1 MINKTE
7 TPTTTKSN
15 IIKEKKHKKKEKR
28 AKDTPKAAD
37 DNTVKVEHTP
47 KAEGVKVEMDG
58 SQPKQNSLPIVL
70 NRSIDATAT
79 LDSTSVIPIQ
89 QHPNQIFHQIQI
101 QQPQPQIHQTQ
112 QVIQQHTQG
121 TSTSNQPITEH
132 VWVSGHQVFYNTR

>member
-1 MINKTE
+1 MI
-7 TPTTTKSN
+7 PTKPLFHL
-15 IIKEKKHKKKEKR
+15 ILVQ
-28 AKDTPKAAD
+28 AD
-37 DNTVKVEHTP
+37 QCSHTFHATVLFRF
-47 KAEGVKVEMDG
+47 EMGG

-121 TSTSNQPITEH
+121 TSNSNQPITE
-132 VWVSGHQVFYNTR
+132 